1 MTMVGL
7 VRYLKLEFN
16 SSSLDDTSRY
26 NIGEWY
32 ALIFF
37 KTRLIKSVII
47 SLMMTWM
54 FPVLAG
60 SYSFDPTLLTESE
73 NKADFS
79 LFEQGGQLPGTYL
92 VDIILGGEKV
102 DSTNVAFH
110 SVKSPTGEYSLQS
123 CLTKEQLSRYGV
135 DVDNYPELLPPA
147 KNTAQ
152 GEQADQCVN
161 LAAIPQASEEF
172 EFYNMQLVL
181 NIPQVALRPKDEIPI
196 ERWDDGITAFLL
208 NYMAN
213 SSETTYRQNGQ
224 QQRSHYIQ
232 LYPGFNIGAWR
243 IRNATS
249 WSQSG
254 DTGGK
259 WQSSY
264 IYATRGL
271 YRLKSRITLGESYT
285 PGDFFDSVP
294 FTGVMLGDDA
304 NMLPSNQRDFM
315 PVVRGIA
322 RSQARVEVRQ
332 NGYLIYS
339 TVVSPGP
346 FELTDMLPSHSEGDL
361 HVTVLESNGATQQFT
376 VPYTVPAIALRKGR
390 LRYNLMAGRYRP
402 ANVDV
407 ETTPI
412 AQATVAYGLP
422 WNLTAFVG
430 GQWSPHYQA
439 TTAGMG
445 VMLGDYG
452 ALSSSIT
459 QASSEYR
466 QQQPVKGQAWE
477 VRYNK
482 TLQASDTS
490 FSVVNSQYSTADFS
504 TLSDVLQSYR
514 RHDGSRRDWHSN
526 PLRNQTS
533 VVVGQSLGQFGYL
546 NLNWSRQNYRD
557 TPASSSWGVQYSF
570 DIGNLYCSLDWT
582 QNQYRGNQDRLLS
595 LSVSMPLGRERD
607 TYAAYR
613 MTSSDNSKEHEL
625 SLYGHAFDNRLSWNV
640 RQTERYAQF
649 HSGENSGSL
658 GLDWHGSYGDI
669 GGNYYYNP
677 TMRQISAN
685 VSGGAVIHRHG
696 LTLGPQING
705 TAALV
710 EVPGVSGVST
720 SEDRRLKTDFR
731 GYSIV
736 PSIFPYEEH
745 DILLETTDLP
755 PDAEVTKTDAK
766 VLPTEG
772 AIVRASFSPQI
783 GARALMTITR
793 NNGESIPF
801 GAMASLVNQPAN
813 AAIVDEG
820 GKAYLTGLP
829 ETGQL
834 LVQWG
839 RDASQ
844 QCRVDYQLAS
854 AKKDDSGLYMLS
866 GVCH

>member
-1 MTMVGL
+1 
-7 VRYLKLEFN
+7 
-16 SSSLDDTSRY
+16 
-26 NIGEWY
+26 
-32 ALIFF
+32 
-37 KTRLIKSVII
+37 
-47 SLMMTWM
+47 
-54 FPVLAG
+54 
-60 SYSFDPTLLTESE
+60 
-73 NKADFS
+73 
-79 LFEQGGQLPGTYL
+79 
-92 VDIILGGEKV
+92 
-102 DSTNVAFH
+102 
-110 SVKSPTGEYSLQS
+110 
-123 CLTKEQLSRYGV
+123 
-135 DVDNYPELLPPA
+135 
-147 KNTAQ
+147 
-152 GEQADQCVN
+152 
-161 LAAIPQASEEF
+161 
-172 EFYNMQLVL
+172 
-181 NIPQVALRPKDEIPI
+181 
-196 ERWDDGITAFLL
+196 
-208 NYMAN
+208 
-213 SSETTYRQNGQ
+213 
-224 QQRSHYIQ
+224 
-232 LYPGFNIGAWR
+232 
-243 IRNATS
+243 
-249 WSQSG
+249 
-254 DTGGK
+254 
-259 WQSSY
+259 
-264 IYATRGL
+264 
-271 YRLKSRITLGESYT
+271 
-285 PGDFFDSVP
+285 
-294 FTGVMLGDDA
+294 MLGDDA

-346 FELTDMLPSHSEGDL
+346 FELTDMLPSHSDGDL

-445 VMLGDYG
+445 VMLGGYG

-490 FSVVNSQYSTADFS
+490 FSVVNSQYSTADFRS
-504 TLSDVLQSYR
+504 LSDVLQSYR

-557 TPASSSWGVQYSF
+557 APASSSWGVQYSF
-570 DIGNLYCSLDWT
+570 NTGNLYWSLDWT

-595 LSVSMPLGRERD
+595 LSVSMPLGHEHN

-613 MTSSDNSKEHEL
+613 MTSSDNSKDHEL

-658 GLDWHGSYGDI
+658 GLDWHGNYGDI
-669 GGNYYYNP
+669 GGDYYYNP
-677 TMRQISAN
+677 NMRQISAN

-710 EVPGVSGVST
+710 EVPGISGVST
-720 SEDRRLKTDFR
+720 SEDHRLKTDFR

-793 NNGESIPF
+793 KNGESIPF

>member
-1 MTMVGL
+1 MCL
-7 VRYLKLEFN
+7 V
-16 SSSLDDTSRY
+16 
-26 NIGEWY
+26 
-32 ALIFF
+32 
-37 KTRLIKSVII
+37 
-47 SLMMTWM
+47 
-54 FPVLAG
+54 FPVWAG
-60 SYSFDPTLLTESE
+60 HYTFDPILL
-73 NKADFS
+73 ADNNINANTNIS

-92 VDIILGGEKV
+92 VDIFLGDEKV
-102 DSTNVAFH
+102 DSTNVTFH

-135 DVDNYPELLPPA
+135 AVDNYPELLPPA
-147 KNTAQ
+147 KNTEQ
-152 GEQADQCVN
+152 GEQASQCVN

-172 EFYNMQLVL
+172 EFYTMRLVL

-213 SSETTYRQNGQ
+213 SSTTTYRQTGE
-224 QQRSHYIQ
+224 QQRSNYVQ

-249 WSQSG
+249 WNQSG
-254 DTGGK
+254 NSAGK

-346 FELTDMLPSHSEGDL
+346 FELTDMLPSHSDGDL

-445 VMLGDYG
+445 VMLGGYG

-490 FSVVNSQYSTADFS
+490 FSVVNSQYSTADFRS
-504 TLSDVLQSYR
+504 LSDVLQSYR

-557 TPASSSWGVQYSF
+557 APASSSWGVQYSF
-570 DIGNLYCSLDWT
+570 NTGNLYWSLDWT

-595 LSVSMPLGRERD
+595 LSVSMPLGHEHN

-613 MTSSDNSKEHEL
+613 MTSSDNSKDHEL

-658 GLDWHGSYGDI
+658 GLDWHGNYGDI
-669 GGNYYYNP
+669 GGDYYYNP
-677 TMRQISAN
+677 NMRQISAN

-710 EVPGVSGVST
+710 EVPGISGVST
-720 SEDRRLKTDFR
+720 SEDHRLKTDFR

-736 PSIFPYEEH
+736 PSIFPYQEH
-745 DILLETTDLP
+745 DISLETTDLP
-755 PDAEVTKTDAK
+755 PDAEVTNTDAK

-783 GARALMTITR
+783 GARALMTIKR
-793 NNGESIPF
+793 ANGETIPF

-854 AKKDDSGLYMLS
+854 AKKGDAGLYMLS
-866 GVCH
+866 GMCH

>member
-1 MTMVGL
+1 MCWV
-7 VRYLKLEFN
+7 
-16 SSSLDDTSRY
+16 
-26 NIGEWY
+26 
-32 ALIFF
+32 
-37 KTRLIKSVII
+37 
-47 SLMMTWM
+47 
-54 FPVLAG
+54 FPGRA
-60 SYSFDPTLLTESE
+60 YTFDSDLLNNGNT
-73 NKADFS
+73 NDKADLS

-110 SVKSPTGEYSLQS
+110 SVKSSSGEYSLQS

-147 KNTAQ
+147 KNTEQ

-208 NYMAN
+208 DYMAN
-213 SSETTYRQNGQ
+213 SSETTYSQNGQ

-346 FELTDMLPSHSEGDL
+346 FELTDPLPSHSEGDL
-361 HVTVLESNGATQQFT
+361 HVTVLESNGATQQFI

-390 LRYNLMAGRYRP
+390 WRYSLMAGRYRHRP

-422 WNLTAFVG
+422 WNLTAVVG

-490 FSVVNSQYSTADFS
+490 FSVVNSQYSTAGFS
-504 TLSDVLQSYR
+504 TLSDVLQSYQ
-514 RHDGSRRDWHSN
+514 RHGDSCRDWHSN

-533 VVVGQSLGQFGYL
+533 VVVGQFLGQFGYL

-557 TPASSSWGVQYSF
+557 APASSSWGIQYSF
-570 DIGNLYCSLDWT
+570 NTGDLNWSLDWT
-582 QNQYRGNQDRLLS
+582 QNQYRGNRDRLLS
-595 LSVSMPLGRERD
+595 LSVSMPLGCERD

-640 RQTERYAQF
+640 RQTEHYAQF

-658 GLDWHGSYGDI
+658 GLDWQGSYGDI
-669 GGNYYYNP
+669 GGDYYYTP
-677 TMRQISAN
+677 TMRQFSVN

-854 AKKDDSGLYMLS
+854 AKKGDAGLYMLN

>member
-1 MTMVGL
+1 MGV
-7 VRYLKLEFN
+7 V
-16 SSSLDDTSRY
+16 
-26 NIGEWY
+26 
-32 ALIFF
+32 
-37 KTRLIKSVII
+37 
-47 SLMMTWM
+47 
-54 FPVLAG
+54 FPVRA
-60 SYSFDPTLLTESE
+60 SNYTFDPDLLGGNNSNTSD
-73 NKADFS
+73 KVDLS
-79 LFEQGGQLPGTYL
+79 LIEQGGQLPGTYL

-102 DSTNVAFH
+102 DSTEVAFH
-110 SVKSPTGEYSLQS
+110 SLKLPNGEHSLQS

-135 DVDNYPELLPPA
+135 NVDNYPELLPPA
-147 KNTAQ
+147 KNSQQ
-152 GEQADQCVN
+152 GEQASQCVN
-161 LAAIPQASEEF
+161 LAAIPQASEKF
-172 EFYNMQLVL
+172 DFYTMRLVL
-181 NIPQVALRPKDEIPI
+181 NIPQVALRPKDEIPV

-213 SSETTYRQNGQ
+213 SSTTTYRQTGE
-224 QQRSHYIQ
+224 QQRSNYVQ

-243 IRNATS
+243 IRNAIN
-249 WSQSG
+249 WNQSG
-254 DTGGK
+254 NSAGK

-304 NMLPSNQRDFM
+304 NMLPSSQRDFM

-346 FELTDMLPSHSEGDL
+346 FELTDMLPSHSDGDL

-376 VPYTVPAIALRKGR
+376 VPYSVPAIALRKGR
-390 LRYNLMAGRYRP
+390 LRYNLMEGRYRP

-422 WNLTAFVG
+422 WNLTVFAG
-430 GQWSPHYQA
+430 QQWSPHYQA
-439 TTAGMG
+439 ITAGMG
-445 VMLGDYG
+445 VTLGDYG

-490 FSVVNSQYSTADFS
+490 FSVVNSQYSSADFS
-504 TLSDVLQSYR
+504 RLSDVLQSYR
-514 RHDGSRRDWHSN
+514 RHDDSRRDWHSN
-526 PLRNQTS
+526 SLRNQTH
-533 VVVGQSLGQFGYL
+533 VVVGQPLGQFGYL

-557 TPASSSWGVQYSF
+557 APASSSWGVQYSF
-570 DIGNLYCSLDWT
+570 NIGNLYCSLDWT

-613 MTSSDNSKEHEL
+613 MTSSDNSKDHEL

-640 RQTERYAQF
+640 RQTEHYAQF

-669 GGNYYYNP
+669 GGDYYYTP
-677 TMRQISAN
+677 TMHQCSAN

-720 SEDRRLKTDFR
+720 SEDHRLKTDFR

-736 PSIFPYEEH
+736 PSIFPYQEH
-745 DILLETTDLP
+745 DISLETTDLP
-755 PDAEVTKTDAK
+755 PDAEVTNTDAK

-793 NNGESIPF
+793 NNGETIPF

-820 GKAYLTGLP
+820 GKAYLAGLP

>member
-1 MTMVGL
+1 
-7 VRYLKLEFN
+7 
-16 SSSLDDTSRY
+16 
-26 NIGEWY
+26 
-32 ALIFF
+32 
-37 KTRLIKSVII
+37 
-47 SLMMTWM
+47 MTWM

-73 NKADFS
+73 NKADLS

-161 LAAIPQASEEF
+161 LAAIPQATEEF

-595 LSVSMPLGRERD
+595 LSVSMPLGHEHN

-613 MTSSDNSKEHEL
+613 MTSSDNSKDHEL

-793 NNGESIPF
+793 KNGESIPF

>member
-1 MTMVGL
+1 MVMFCSINNLVIKLIVLLAIGL
-7 VRYLKLEFN
+7 V
-16 SSSLDDTSRY
+16 S
-26 NIGEWY
+26 
-32 ALIFF
+32 
-37 KTRLIKSVII
+37 
-47 SLMMTWM
+47 
-54 FPVLAG
+54 PVWA
-60 SYSFDPTLLTESE
+60 SHYTFDPTLLADNTAKD
-73 NKADFS
+73 KAELS

-102 DSTNVAFH
+102 DSTEVAFH
-110 SVKSPTGEYSLQS
+110 SVKLSSGEYALQS

-135 DVDNYPELLPPA
+135 DVDNYPELLSPA
-147 KNTAQ
+147 KNTQQ
-152 GEQADQCVN
+152 GEQAGQCVN

-172 EFYNMQLVL
+172 DFYHMQLVL

-232 LYPGFNIGAWR
+232 LYPGLNIGAWR

-294 FTGVMLGDDA
+294 FSGVMLGDDA

-346 FELTDMLPSHSEGDL
+346 FELTDMLPSHSDGDL
-361 HVTVLESNGATQQFT
+361 HVTVLESNGATQQFI

-412 AQATVAYGLP
+412 AQATLAYGLP

-459 QASSEYR
+459 QACSEYR

-490 FSVVNSQYSTADFS
+490 FSLVNSQYSTADFHS
-504 TLSDVLQSYR
+504 LSDVLQSYR
-514 RHDGSRRDWHSN
+514 RHGDSGLYSS
-526 PLRNQTS
+526 PLRHQTR
-533 VVVGQSLGQFGYL
+533 VVVGQPLGQFGYL

-557 TPASSSWGVQYSF
+557 APVSSSWGVQYSF
-570 DIGNLYCSLDWT
+570 NIGNLYCSLDWT
-582 QNQYRGNQDRLLS
+582 QNQYRGNQERLLS
-595 LSVSMPLGRERD
+595 LSVSMPLGRERN

-613 MTSSDNSKEHEL
+613 MTSSGESKDHEL

-649 HSGENSGSL
+649 HSGGNSGSL
-658 GLDWHGSYGDI
+658 GLDWQGNYGDI
-669 GGNYYYNP
+669 GGDYYYTP

-685 VSGGAVIHRHG
+685 VSGGAILHRHG

-720 SEDRRLKTDFR
+720 SEDHRLKTDFR

-736 PSIFPYEEH
+736 SGIFPYEEH

-783 GARALMTITR
+783 GARALMTIKR
-793 NNGESIPF
+793 ANGEIIPF

-820 GKAYLTGLP
+820 GKAYLAGLP

-839 RDASQ
+839 KDASQ
-844 QCRVDYQLAS
+844 QCKVDYQLAN
-854 AKKDDSGLYMLS
+854 AKKGDAGLYMLS

>member
-1 MTMVGL
+1 MICSLNKL
-7 VRYLKLEFN
+7 VIKLIAFWA
-16 SSSLDDTSRY
+16 
-26 NIGEWY
+26 IG
-32 ALIFF
+32 
-37 KTRLIKSVII
+37 VV
-47 SLMMTWM
+47 
-54 FPVLAG
+54 FPVRA
-60 SYSFDPTLLTESE
+60 SNYTFDPDLLGGNNSNTSD
-73 NKADFS
+73 KVDLS
-79 LFEQGGQLPGTYL
+79 LIEQGGQLPGTYL

-102 DSTNVAFH
+102 DSTEVAFH
-110 SVKSPTGEYSLQS
+110 SLKLPNGEYSLQS

-135 DVDNYPELLPPA
+135 AVDNYPKLLPPA
-147 KNTAQ
+147 KNSQ
-152 GEQADQCVN
+152 QDEQANQCVN
-161 LAAIPQASEEF
+161 LAAIPQASEKF
-172 EFYNMQLVL
+172 DFYTMRLVL
-181 NIPQVALRPKDEIPI
+181 NIPQVALRPKDEIPV

-213 SSETTYRQNGQ
+213 SSTTTYRQTGE
-224 QQRSHYIQ
+224 QQRSNYVQ

-243 IRNATS
+243 IRNAIN
-249 WSQSG
+249 WNQSG
-254 DTGGK
+254 NSAGK

-304 NMLPSNQRDFM
+304 NMLPSSQRDFM

-346 FELTDMLPSHSEGDL
+346 FELTDMLPNHSDGDL

-422 WNLTAFVG
+422 WNLTVFAG
-430 GQWSPHYQA
+430 QQWSPHYQA
-439 TTAGMG
+439 ITAGMG

-490 FSVVNSQYSTADFS
+490 FSVVNSQYSSADFS
-504 TLSDVLQSYR
+504 RLSDVLQSYR
-514 RHDGSRRDWHSN
+514 RHDDSRRDWHSN
-526 PLRNQTS
+526 SLRNQTH
-533 VVVGQSLGQFGYL
+533 VVVGQPLGQFGYL

-557 TPASSSWGVQYSF
+557 APASSSWGVQYNF
-570 DIGNLYCSLDWT
+570 NIGNLYCSLDWT

-613 MTSSDNSKEHEL
+613 MTSSDNSKDHEL

-640 RQTERYAQF
+640 RQTEHYAQF

-669 GGNYYYNP
+669 GGDYYYTP
-677 TMRQISAN
+677 TMHQCSAN

-705 TAALV
+705 TAALI

-720 SEDRRLKTDFR
+720 SEDHRLKTDFR

-736 PSIFPYEEH
+736 PSIFPYQEH
-745 DILLETTDLP
+745 DISLETTDLP
-755 PDAEVTKTDAK
+755 PDAEVTNTDAK

-793 NNGESIPF
+793 NNGETIPF

>member
-1 MTMVGL
+1 MCL
-7 VRYLKLEFN
+7 V
-16 SSSLDDTSRY
+16 
-26 NIGEWY
+26 
-32 ALIFF
+32 
-37 KTRLIKSVII
+37 
-47 SLMMTWM
+47 
-54 FPVLAG
+54 FPVWAG
-60 SYSFDPTLLTESE
+60 HYTFDPILL
-73 NKADFS
+73 ADNNINANTNIS

-92 VDIILGGEKV
+92 VDIFLGDEKV
-102 DSTNVAFH
+102 DSTNVTFH
-110 SVKSPTGEYSLQS
+110 SVKLPTGEYSLQS

-135 DVDNYPELLPPA
+135 AVDNYPELLPPA
-147 KNTAQ
+147 KNTEQ
-152 GEQADQCVN
+152 GEQASQCVN

-172 EFYNMQLVL
+172 EFYTMRLVL

-213 SSETTYRQNGQ
+213 SSTTTYRQTGE
-224 QQRSHYIQ
+224 QQRSNYVQ

-249 WSQSG
+249 WNQSG
-254 DTGGK
+254 NSAGK

-346 FELTDMLPSHSEGDL
+346 FELTDMLPSHSDGDL

-445 VMLGDYG
+445 VMLGGYG

-490 FSVVNSQYSTADFS
+490 FSVVNSQYSTADFRS
-504 TLSDVLQSYR
+504 LSDVLQSYR

-557 TPASSSWGVQYSF
+557 APASSSWGVQYSF
-570 DIGNLYCSLDWT
+570 NTGNLYWSLDWT

-595 LSVSMPLGRERD
+595 LSVSMPLGHEHN

-613 MTSSDNSKEHEL
+613 MTSSDNSKDHEL

-658 GLDWHGSYGDI
+658 GLDWHGNYGDI
-669 GGNYYYNP
+669 GGDYYYNP
-677 TMRQISAN
+677 NMRQISAN

-710 EVPGVSGVST
+710 EVPGISGVST
-720 SEDRRLKTDFR
+720 SEDHRLKTDFR

-793 NNGESIPF
+793 KNGESIPF

>member
-1 MTMVGL
+1 
-7 VRYLKLEFN
+7 
-16 SSSLDDTSRY
+16 
-26 NIGEWY
+26 
-32 ALIFF
+32 
-37 KTRLIKSVII
+37 
-47 SLMMTWM
+47 MTWM

-110 SVKSPTGEYSLQS
+110 SVKSPTGEYSLQA

-147 KNTAQ
+147 KNTEQ

-172 EFYNMQLVL
+172 EFYTMRLVL

-213 SSETTYRQNGQ
+213 SSETTYRQNGEQ
-224 QQRSHYIQ
+224 QHSHYIQ

-254 DTGGK
+254 DSGGK

-346 FELTDMLPSHSEGDL
+346 FELTDMLPSHSDGDL

-514 RHDGSRRDWHSN
+514 RHGDSRRDWHSN

-557 TPASSSWGVQYSF
+557 APASSSWGVQYSF

-783 GARALMTITR
+783 GARALMTIKR
-793 NNGESIPF
+793 ANGETIPF

-844 QCRVDYQLAS
+844 QCRVDYQLAT
-854 AKKDDSGLYMLS
+854 AKKGDAGLYMLS

>member
-1 MTMVGL
+1 MCL
-7 VRYLKLEFN
+7 V
-16 SSSLDDTSRY
+16 
-26 NIGEWY
+26 
-32 ALIFF
+32 
-37 KTRLIKSVII
+37 
-47 SLMMTWM
+47 
-54 FPVLAG
+54 FPVWAG
-60 SYSFDPTLLTESE
+60 HYTFDPILL
-73 NKADFS
+73 ADNNINANTSIS

-92 VDIILGGEKV
+92 VDIFLGDEKV
-102 DSTNVAFH
+102 DSTNVTFH

-135 DVDNYPELLPPA
+135 AVDNYPELLPPA
-147 KNTAQ
+147 KNTEQ
-152 GEQADQCVN
+152 GEQASQCVN

-172 EFYNMQLVL
+172 EFYTMRLVL

-213 SSETTYRQNGQ
+213 SSTTTYRQTGE
-224 QQRSHYIQ
+224 QQRSNYVQ

-249 WSQSG
+249 WNQSG
-254 DTGGK
+254 NSAGK

-346 FELTDMLPSHSEGDL
+346 FELTDMLPSHSDGDL

-445 VMLGDYG
+445 VMLGGYG

-490 FSVVNSQYSTADFS
+490 FSVVNSQYSTADFRS
-504 TLSDVLQSYR
+504 LSDVLQSYR

-557 TPASSSWGVQYSF
+557 APASSSWGVQYSF
-570 DIGNLYCSLDWT
+570 NTGNLYWSLDWT

-595 LSVSMPLGRERD
+595 LSVSMPLGHEHN

-613 MTSSDNSKEHEL
+613 MTSSDNSKDHEL

-658 GLDWHGSYGDI
+658 GLDWHGNYGDI
-669 GGNYYYNP
+669 GGDYYYNP
-677 TMRQISAN
+677 NMRQISAN

-710 EVPGVSGVST
+710 EVPGISGVST
-720 SEDRRLKTDFR
+720 SEDHRLKTDFR

-793 NNGESIPF
+793 KNGESIPF

>member
-1 MTMVGL
+1 
-7 VRYLKLEFN
+7 
-16 SSSLDDTSRY
+16 
-26 NIGEWY
+26 
-32 ALIFF
+32 
-37 KTRLIKSVII
+37 
-47 SLMMTWM
+47 MTWM

-92 VDIILGGEKV
+92 VDIILGGEKL

-161 LAAIPQASEEF
+161 LAAIPQACEEF

-466 QQQPVKGQAWE
+466 QQQPVKGQVWE

-595 LSVSMPLGRERD
+595 LSVSMPLGHEHN

-613 MTSSDNSKEHEL
+613 MTSSDNSKDHEL

-793 NNGESIPF
+793 KNGESIPF

>member
-1 MTMVGL
+1 MFFFLKNSIVKLIAFLAICL
-7 VRYLKLEFN
+7 V
-16 SSSLDDTSRY
+16 
-26 NIGEWY
+26 
-32 ALIFF
+32 
-37 KTRLIKSVII
+37 
-47 SLMMTWM
+47 
-54 FPVLAG
+54 FPVWAG
-60 SYSFDPTLLTESE
+60 HYTFDPILL
-73 NKADFS
+73 ADNNINANTNIS

-92 VDIILGGEKV
+92 VDIFLGDEKV
-102 DSTNVAFH
+102 DSTNVTFH

-135 DVDNYPELLPPA
+135 AVDNYPELLPPA
-147 KNTAQ
+147 KNTEQ
-152 GEQADQCVN
+152 GEQASQCVN

-172 EFYNMQLVL
+172 EFYTMRLVL

-213 SSETTYRQNGQ
+213 SSTTTYRQTGE
-224 QQRSHYIQ
+224 QQRSNYVQ

-249 WSQSG
+249 WNQSG
-254 DTGGK
+254 NSAGK

-346 FELTDMLPSHSEGDL
+346 FELTDMLPSHSDGDL

-445 VMLGDYG
+445 VMLGGYG

-490 FSVVNSQYSTADFS
+490 FSVVNSQYSTADFRS
-504 TLSDVLQSYR
+504 LSDVLQSYR

-557 TPASSSWGVQYSF
+557 APASSSWGVQYSF
-570 DIGNLYCSLDWT
+570 NTGNLYWSLDWT

-595 LSVSMPLGRERD
+595 LSVSMPLGHEHN

-613 MTSSDNSKEHEL
+613 MTSSDNSKDHEL

-658 GLDWHGSYGDI
+658 GLDWHGNYGDI
-669 GGNYYYNP
+669 GGDYYYNP
-677 TMRQISAN
+677 NMRQISAN

-710 EVPGVSGVST
+710 EVPGISGVST
-720 SEDRRLKTDFR
+720 SEDHRLKTDFR

-736 PSIFPYEEH
+736 PSIFPYQEH
-745 DILLETTDLP
+745 DISLETTDLL
-755 PDAEVTKTDAK
+755 PDAEVTNTDAK

-783 GARALMTITR
+783 GARALMTIKR
-793 NNGESIPF
+793 ANGETIPF

-854 AKKDDSGLYMLS
+854 AKKGDAGLYMLS
-866 GVCH
+866 GMCH

>member
-1 MTMVGL
+1 MFFFLKNSVVKLIAFLAICL
-7 VRYLKLEFN
+7 V
-16 SSSLDDTSRY
+16 
-26 NIGEWY
+26 
-32 ALIFF
+32 
-37 KTRLIKSVII
+37 
-47 SLMMTWM
+47 
-54 FPVLAG
+54 FPVWA
-60 SYSFDPTLLTESE
+60 SYYTFDPALLVGNNINANT
-73 NKADFS
+73 KTDLS

-92 VDIILGGEKV
+92 VDIFLGDEKV
-102 DSTNVAFH
+102 DSTNVTFH
-110 SVKSPTGEYSLQS
+110 AVKSPTGEYSLQS
-123 CLTKEQLSRYGV
+123 CLTKDQLSRYGV
-135 DVDNYPELLPPA
+135 DVDNYPELLSPA
-147 KNTAQ
+147 KNIQQDEPAS
-152 GEQADQCVN
+152 QCVN

-172 EFYNMQLVL
+172 DFYAMRLVL
-181 NIPQVALRPKDEIPI
+181 NIPQVALRPKDEIPV

-213 SSETTYRQNGQ
+213 STTTTYRQTGEQ
-224 QQRSHYIQ
+224 QSSHYVQ

-249 WSQSG
+249 WNQSG
-254 DTGGK
+254 NSAGK

-271 YRLKSRITLGESYT
+271 YRLKSRITLGQSYT

-294 FTGVMLGDDA
+294 FSGVMLGDDD
-304 NMLPSNQRDFM
+304 NMLPSSQRDFM

-339 TVVSPGP
+339 TVLSPGP
-346 FELTDMLPSHSEGDL
+346 FELTDVMPSRSSSDL
-361 HVTVLESNGATQQFT
+361 HVRVLESNGATQEFT
-376 VPYTVPAIALRKGR
+376 VPYNVPAIALRKGR
-390 LRYNLMAGRYRP
+390 WRYNLMAGRYRP

-422 WNLTAFVG
+422 WNLTVFAG
-430 GQWSPHYQA
+430 QQWSPHYQA
-439 TTAGMG
+439 TSAGLG

-459 QASSEYR
+459 QATSEYR
-466 QQQPVKGQAWE
+466 QQSPVKGQAWE

-490 FSVVNSQYSTADFS
+490 FSLVNSQYSTADFS

-514 RHDGSRRDWHSN
+514 RNDNSRNSWHS
-526 PLRNQTS
+526 PHLRNQTA
-533 VVVGQSLGQFGYL
+533 VTIGQSLGQFGYL
-546 NLNWSRQNYRD
+546 NLNWSLRGYRD
-557 TPASSSWGVQYSF
+557 APASSSWGVQYSF
-570 DIGNLYCSLDWT
+570 NTGNLYWSLDWT
-582 QNQYRGNQDRLLS
+582 QNQYRGSHDRLLS
-595 LSVSMPLGRERD
+595 LSVSMPLGRD
-607 TYAAYR
+607 HNTYAAYR
-613 MTSSDNSKEHEL
+613 MTSSDESRDHEL
-625 SLYGHAFDNRLSWNV
+625 SLYGHAFDNRLNWNV
-640 RQTERYAQF
+640 RQTEHYAQS

-658 GLDWHGSYGDI
+658 GLNWHGNYGDI
-669 GGNYYYNP
+669 GGDYYYNP
-677 TMRQISAN
+677 NMRQISAN

-705 TAALV
+705 TAALI

-720 SEDRRLKTDFR
+720 SEDHRLKTDFR

-736 PSIFPYEEH
+736 PSIFPYQEH
-745 DILLETTDLP
+745 DISLETTDLP
-755 PDAEVTKTDAK
+755 PDAEVTNTDAK

-772 AIVRASFSPQI
+772 AIVLASFSPQI
-783 GARALMTITR
+783 GARALMTIKR
-793 NNGESIPF
+793 ANGESIPF

-839 RDASQ
+839 KDTGQ
-844 QCRVDYQLAS
+844 QCRVDYQLAT
-854 AKKDDSGLYMLS
+854 AKKGDVGLYMLS

>member
-1 MTMVGL
+1 MGL
-7 VRYLKLEFN
+7 V
-16 SSSLDDTSRY
+16 
-26 NIGEWY
+26 
-32 ALIFF
+32 
-37 KTRLIKSVII
+37 
-47 SLMMTWM
+47 
-54 FPVLAG
+54 FPAWANH
-60 SYSFDPTLLTESE
+60 YTFDPTLLADNNAKDKTEL
-73 NKADFS
+73 S

-102 DSTNVAFH
+102 DSTEVAFH
-110 SVKSPTGEYSLQS
+110 SVKLSSGEYALQS

-147 KNTAQ
+147 KNTQQ
-152 GEQADQCVN
+152 GEQVDQCVN

-172 EFYNMQLVL
+172 EFYHMQLVL

-232 LYPGFNIGAWR
+232 LYPGLNIGAWR

-285 PGDFFDSVP
+285 PGDFFGSVP
-294 FTGVMLGDDA
+294 FSGVMLGDDA
-304 NMLPSNQRDFM
+304 NMLPSSQRDFM

-346 FELTDMLPSHSEGDL
+346 FELTDMLPNHSDGDL

-412 AQATVAYGLP
+412 AQATLAYGLP

-459 QASSEYR
+459 QACSEYR

-490 FSVVNSQYSTADFS
+490 FSLVNSQYSTADFHS
-504 TLSDVLQSYR
+504 LSDVLQSYR
-514 RHDGSRRDWHSN
+514 RHGDSSSGSHSN
-526 PLRNQTS
+526 PLRNQTR
-533 VVVGQSLGQFGYL
+533 VVVGQPLGQFGYL

-557 TPASSSWGVQYSF
+557 APVSSSWGVQYSF
-570 DIGNLYCSLDWT
+570 NIGNLYCSLDWT
-582 QNQYRGNQDRLLS
+582 QNQYRGNQERLLS
-595 LSVSMPLGRERD
+595 LSVSMPLGRERN

-613 MTSSDNSKEHEL
+613 MTSSGESKDHEL

-649 HSGENSGSL
+649 HSGGNSGSL
-658 GLDWHGSYGDI
+658 GLDWQGNYGDI
-669 GGNYYYNP
+669 GGDYYYTP

-685 VSGGAVIHRHG
+685 VSGGAILHRHG

-720 SEDRRLKTDFR
+720 SEDHRLKTDFR

-736 PSIFPYEEH
+736 SGIFPYEEH

-783 GARALMTITR
+783 GARALMTIKR
-793 NNGESIPF
+793 ANGEIIPF

-820 GKAYLTGLP
+820 GKAYLAGLP

-839 RDASQ
+839 KDASQ
-844 QCRVDYQLAS
+844 QCKVDYQLAN
-854 AKKDDSGLYMLS
+854 AKKGDVGLYMLS

>member
-1 MTMVGL
+1 MFFFLKNSIVKLIAFLAICL
-7 VRYLKLEFN
+7 V
-16 SSSLDDTSRY
+16 
-26 NIGEWY
+26 
-32 ALIFF
+32 
-37 KTRLIKSVII
+37 
-47 SLMMTWM
+47 
-54 FPVLAG
+54 FPVWAG
-60 SYSFDPTLLTESE
+60 HYTFDPILL
-73 NKADFS
+73 ADNNINANTNIS

-92 VDIILGGEKV
+92 VDIFLGDEKV
-102 DSTNVAFH
+102 DSTNVTFH

-135 DVDNYPELLPPA
+135 AVDNYPELLPPA
-147 KNTAQ
+147 KNTEQ
-152 GEQADQCVN
+152 GEQASQCVN

-172 EFYNMQLVL
+172 EFYTMRLVL

-213 SSETTYRQNGQ
+213 SSTTTYRQTGE
-224 QQRSHYIQ
+224 QQRSNYVQ

-249 WSQSG
+249 WNQSG
-254 DTGGK
+254 NSAGK

-346 FELTDMLPSHSEGDL
+346 FELTDMLPSHSDGDL

-445 VMLGDYG
+445 VMLGGYG

-490 FSVVNSQYSTADFS
+490 FSVVNSQYSTADFRS
-504 TLSDVLQSYR
+504 LSDVLQSYR

-557 TPASSSWGVQYSF
+557 APASSSWGVQYSF
-570 DIGNLYCSLDWT
+570 NTGNLYWSLDWT

-595 LSVSMPLGRERD
+595 LSVSMPLGHEHN

-613 MTSSDNSKEHEL
+613 MTSSDNSKDHEL

-658 GLDWHGSYGDI
+658 GLDWHGNYGDI
-669 GGNYYYNP
+669 GGDYYYNP
-677 TMRQISAN
+677 NMRQISAN

-710 EVPGVSGVST
+710 EVPGISGVST
-720 SEDRRLKTDFR
+720 SEDHRLKTDFR

-736 PSIFPYEEH
+736 PSIFPYQEH
-745 DILLETTDLP
+745 DISLETTDLP
-755 PDAEVTKTDAK
+755 PDAEVTNTDAK

-783 GARALMTITR
+783 GARALMTIKR
-793 NNGESIPF
+793 ANGETIPF

-854 AKKDDSGLYMLS
+854 AKKGDAGLYMLS
-866 GVCH
+866 GMCH

>member
-1 MTMVGL
+1 M
-7 VRYLKLEFN
+7 
-16 SSSLDDTSRY
+16 
-26 NIGEWY
+26 
-32 ALIFF
+32 
-37 KTRLIKSVII
+37 
-47 SLMMTWM
+47 
-54 FPVLAG
+54 
-60 SYSFDPTLLTESE
+60 
-73 NKADFS
+73 
-79 LFEQGGQLPGTYL
+79 
-92 VDIILGGEKV
+92 
-102 DSTNVAFH
+102 
-110 SVKSPTGEYSLQS
+110 
-123 CLTKEQLSRYGV
+123 
-135 DVDNYPELLPPA
+135 
-147 KNTAQ
+147 
-152 GEQADQCVN
+152 
-161 LAAIPQASEEF
+161 
-172 EFYNMQLVL
+172 
-181 NIPQVALRPKDEIPI
+181 
-196 ERWDDGITAFLL
+196 
-208 NYMAN
+208 
-213 SSETTYRQNGQ
+213 
-224 QQRSHYIQ
+224 
-232 LYPGFNIGAWR
+232 
-243 IRNATS
+243 
-249 WSQSG
+249 
-254 DTGGK
+254 
-259 WQSSY
+259 
-264 IYATRGL
+264 
-271 YRLKSRITLGESYT
+271 GESYT

-346 FELTDMLPSHSEGDL
+346 FELTDMLPSHSDGDL

-445 VMLGDYG
+445 VMLGGYG

-490 FSVVNSQYSTADFS
+490 FSVVNSQYSTADFRS
-504 TLSDVLQSYR
+504 LSDVLQSYR

-557 TPASSSWGVQYSF
+557 APASSSWGVQYSF
-570 DIGNLYCSLDWT
+570 NTGNLYWSLDWT

-595 LSVSMPLGRERD
+595 LSVSMPLGHEHN

-613 MTSSDNSKEHEL
+613 MTSSDNSKDHEL

-658 GLDWHGSYGDI
+658 GLDWHGNYGDI
-669 GGNYYYNP
+669 GGDYYYNP
-677 TMRQISAN
+677 NMRQISAN

-710 EVPGVSGVST
+710 EVPGISGVST
-720 SEDRRLKTDFR
+720 SEDHRLKTDFR

-793 NNGESIPF
+793 KNGESIPF

>member
-1 MTMVGL
+1 MAMFCSLNNLVIKLIVLLAIGL
-7 VRYLKLEFN
+7 VSPAWANHY
-16 SSSLDDTSRY
+16 T
-26 NIGEWY
+26 
-32 ALIFF
+32 
-37 KTRLIKSVII
+37 
-47 SLMMTWM
+47 
-54 FPVLAG
+54 
-60 SYSFDPTLLTESE
+60 FDPTLLADNNAKDKTEL
-73 NKADFS
+73 S

-102 DSTNVAFH
+102 DSTEVAFH
-110 SVKSPTGEYSLQS
+110 SVKLSSGEYALQS

-147 KNTAQ
+147 KNTQQ
-152 GEQADQCVN
+152 GEQAGQCVN

-172 EFYNMQLVL
+172 EFYHMQLVL

-213 SSETTYRQNGQ
+213 SSETTYRQHGQ

-232 LYPGFNIGAWR
+232 LYPGLNIGAWR

-285 PGDFFDSVP
+285 PGDFFGSVP
-294 FTGVMLGDDA
+294 FSGVMLGDDA
-304 NMLPSNQRDFM
+304 NMLPSSQRDFM

-346 FELTDMLPSHSEGDL
+346 FELTDMLPNHSDGDL

-412 AQATVAYGLP
+412 AQATLAYGLP

-459 QASSEYR
+459 QACSEYR

-482 TLQASDTS
+482 TLQASGTS
-490 FSVVNSQYSTADFS
+490 FSLVNSQYSTADFHS
-504 TLSDVLQSYR
+504 LSDVLQSYR
-514 RHDGSRRDWHSN
+514 RHGDSGSHSN

-533 VVVGQSLGQFGYL
+533 VVVGQPLGQFGYL

-557 TPASSSWGVQYSF
+557 APVSSSWGVQYSF
-570 DIGNLYCSLDWT
+570 NIGNLYCSLDWT
-582 QNQYRGNQDRLLS
+582 QNQYRGNQERLLS
-595 LSVSMPLGRERD
+595 LSVSMPLGRARD

-613 MTSSDNSKEHEL
+613 MTSSGESKDHEL
-625 SLYGHAFDNRLSWNV
+625 SLYGRAFDNRLSWNV

-649 HSGENSGSL
+649 HSGGNSGSL
-658 GLDWHGSYGDI
+658 GLDWQGNYGDI
-669 GGNYYYNP
+669 GGDYYYTP

-685 VSGGAVIHRHG
+685 VSGGAILHRHG

-720 SEDRRLKTDFR
+720 SEDHRLKTDFR

-736 PSIFPYEEH
+736 SGIFPYEEH

-783 GARALMTITR
+783 GARALMTIKR
-793 NNGESIPF
+793 ANGEIIPF

-820 GKAYLTGLP
+820 GKAYLAGLP

-839 RDASQ
+839 KDASQ
-844 QCRVDYQLAS
+844 QCKVDYQLAN
-854 AKKDDSGLYMLS
+854 AKKGDVGLYMLS

>member
-1 MTMVGL
+1 
-7 VRYLKLEFN
+7 
-16 SSSLDDTSRY
+16 
-26 NIGEWY
+26 
-32 ALIFF
+32 
-37 KTRLIKSVII
+37 
-47 SLMMTWM
+47 
-54 FPVLAG
+54 
-60 SYSFDPTLLTESE
+60 
-73 NKADFS
+73 
-79 LFEQGGQLPGTYL
+79 
-92 VDIILGGEKV
+92 
-102 DSTNVAFH
+102 
-110 SVKSPTGEYSLQS
+110 
-123 CLTKEQLSRYGV
+123 
-135 DVDNYPELLPPA
+135 
-147 KNTAQ
+147 
-152 GEQADQCVN
+152 
-161 LAAIPQASEEF
+161 
-172 EFYNMQLVL
+172 
-181 NIPQVALRPKDEIPI
+181 
-196 ERWDDGITAFLL
+196 
-208 NYMAN
+208 
-213 SSETTYRQNGQ
+213 
-224 QQRSHYIQ
+224 
-232 LYPGFNIGAWR
+232 
-243 IRNATS
+243 
-249 WSQSG
+249 
-254 DTGGK
+254 
-259 WQSSY
+259 
-264 IYATRGL
+264 
-271 YRLKSRITLGESYT
+271 
-285 PGDFFDSVP
+285 
-294 FTGVMLGDDA
+294 
-304 NMLPSNQRDFM
+304 
-315 PVVRGIA
+315 
-322 RSQARVEVRQ
+322 
-332 NGYLIYS
+332 
-339 TVVSPGP
+339 
-346 FELTDMLPSHSEGDL
+346 
-361 HVTVLESNGATQQFT
+361 
-376 VPYTVPAIALRKGR
+376 
-390 LRYNLMAGRYRP
+390 
-402 ANVDV
+402 
-407 ETTPI
+407 
-412 AQATVAYGLP
+412 
-422 WNLTAFVG
+422 
-430 GQWSPHYQA
+430 
-439 TTAGMG
+439 
-445 VMLGDYG
+445 GDYG

-459 QASSEYR
+459 QATSEYR
-466 QQQPVKGQAWE
+466 QQSPVKGQAWE

-490 FSVVNSQYSTADFS
+490 FSLVNSQYSTADFS

-514 RHDGSRRDWHSN
+514 RHGDSCRDWHSN

-557 TPASSSWGVQYSF
+557 APASSSWGIQYSF
-570 DIGNLYCSLDWT
+570 NTGDLNWSLDWI

-595 LSVSMPLGRERD
+595 LSVSMPLGHEHN

-613 MTSSDNSKEHEL
+613 MTSSDNSKDHEL

-640 RQTERYAQF
+640 RQTEHYAQF

-658 GLDWHGSYGDI
+658 GLNWQGSYGDI
-669 GGNYYYNP
+669 GGDYYYTP
-677 TMRQISAN
+677 TMRQFSVN

-854 AKKDDSGLYMLS
+854 AKKGDAGLYMLS
-866 GVCH
+866 GMCH

>member
-1 MTMVGL
+1 MFCFLNKLMVKLIALL
-7 VRYLKLEFN
+7 V
-16 SSSLDDTSRY
+16 
-26 NIGEWY
+26 
-32 ALIFF
+32 
-37 KTRLIKSVII
+37 
-47 SLMMTWM
+47 M
-54 FPVLAG
+54 FLVFPAWANH
-60 SYSFDPTLLTESE
+60 YTFDPTLLGD
-73 NKADFS
+73 NKDKTDLY

-102 DSTNVAFH
+102 DSTEVAFH
-110 SVKSPTGEYSLQS
+110 SVKSSSGEYSLQA

-147 KNTAQ
+147 KNTEQ

-213 SSETTYRQNGQ
+213 SSETTYRQNGEQ
-224 QQRSHYIQ
+224 QHSHYIQ

-271 YRLKSRITLGESYT
+271 YRLKSRVTLGESYT

-332 NGYLIYS
+332 NGYLVYS

-445 VMLGDYG
+445 GMLGDYG

-490 FSVVNSQYSTADFS
+490 FSVVNSQYSTADFRS
-504 TLSDVLQSYR
+504 LSDVLQSYR

-557 TPASSSWGVQYSF
+557 APASSSWGIQYSF
-570 DIGNLYCSLDWT
+570 NTGDLNWSLDWT
-582 QNQYRGNQDRLLS
+582 QNQYRDNRDRLLS

-613 MTSSDNSKEHEL
+613 MTSSDNSKDHEL

-736 PSIFPYEEH
+736 PSIFPYQEH
-745 DILLETTDLP
+745 DISLETTDLP
-755 PDAEVTKTDAK
+755 QDAEVTKTDAK

-772 AIVRASFSPQI
+772 AIVRASFNPQI
-783 GARALMTITR
+783 GARALMTIKR
-793 NNGESIPF
+793 ANGETIPF

-854 AKKDDSGLYMLS
+854 AKKGDAGLYMLS

>member
-1 MTMVGL
+1 
-7 VRYLKLEFN
+7 
-16 SSSLDDTSRY
+16 
-26 NIGEWY
+26 
-32 ALIFF
+32 
-37 KTRLIKSVII
+37 
-47 SLMMTWM
+47 
-54 FPVLAG
+54 
-60 SYSFDPTLLTESE
+60 
-73 NKADFS
+73 
-79 LFEQGGQLPGTYL
+79 
-92 VDIILGGEKV
+92 
-102 DSTNVAFH
+102 
-110 SVKSPTGEYSLQS
+110 
-123 CLTKEQLSRYGV
+123 
-135 DVDNYPELLPPA
+135 
-147 KNTAQ
+147 
-152 GEQADQCVN
+152 
-161 LAAIPQASEEF
+161 
-172 EFYNMQLVL
+172 
-181 NIPQVALRPKDEIPI
+181 
-196 ERWDDGITAFLL
+196 
-208 NYMAN
+208 
-213 SSETTYRQNGQ
+213 
-224 QQRSHYIQ
+224 
-232 LYPGFNIGAWR
+232 
-243 IRNATS
+243 
-249 WSQSG
+249 
-254 DTGGK
+254 
-259 WQSSY
+259 
-264 IYATRGL
+264 
-271 YRLKSRITLGESYT
+271 
-285 PGDFFDSVP
+285 
-294 FTGVMLGDDA
+294 
-304 NMLPSNQRDFM
+304 
-315 PVVRGIA
+315 
-322 RSQARVEVRQ
+322 
-332 NGYLIYS
+332 
-339 TVVSPGP
+339 
-346 FELTDMLPSHSEGDL
+346 SHSDGDL

-445 VMLGDYG
+445 VMLGGYG

-490 FSVVNSQYSTADFS
+490 FSVVNSQYSTADFRS
-504 TLSDVLQSYR
+504 LSDVLQSYR

-557 TPASSSWGVQYSF
+557 APASSSWGVQYSF
-570 DIGNLYCSLDWT
+570 NTGNLYWSLDWT

-595 LSVSMPLGRERD
+595 LSVSMPLGHEHN

-613 MTSSDNSKEHEL
+613 MTSSDNSKDHEL

-658 GLDWHGSYGDI
+658 GLDWHGNYGDI
-669 GGNYYYNP
+669 GGDYYYNP
-677 TMRQISAN
+677 NMRQISAN

-710 EVPGVSGVST
+710 EVPGISGVST
-720 SEDRRLKTDFR
+720 SEDHRLKTDFR

-793 NNGESIPF
+793 KNGESIPF

-854 AKKDDSGLYMLS
+854 
-866 GVCH
+866 

>member
-147 KNTAQ
+147 KNTEQ

-172 EFYNMQLVL
+172 EFYTMRLVL

-213 SSETTYRQNGQ
+213 SSETTYRQNGEQ
-224 QQRSHYIQ
+224 QHSHYIQ

-271 YRLKSRITLGESYT
+271 YRLKSRVTLGESYT

-422 WNLTAFVG
+422 WNLAAFVG

-445 VMLGDYG
+445 GMLGDYG

-514 RHDGSRRDWHSN
+514 RHGDSCRDWHSN

-557 TPASSSWGVQYSF
+557 APASSSWGIQYSF
-570 DIGNLYCSLDWT
+570 NTGDLNWSLDWI

-595 LSVSMPLGRERD
+595 LSVSMPLGHEHN

-613 MTSSDNSKEHEL
+613 MTSSDNSKDHEL

>member
-1 MTMVGL
+1 MLLSDISPVFLWGEVMFFFLRNSVVKLIAFLAMCL
-7 VRYLKLEFN
+7 V
-16 SSSLDDTSRY
+16 
-26 NIGEWY
+26 
-32 ALIFF
+32 
-37 KTRLIKSVII
+37 
-47 SLMMTWM
+47 
-54 FPVLAG
+54 FPVWAG
-60 SYSFDPTLLTESE
+60 HYSFDPTLLVGNNINANT
-73 NKADFS
+73 KTDLS

-92 VDIILGGEKV
+92 VDIFLGDEKV
-102 DSTNVAFH
+102 DSTNVTFH
-110 SVKSPTGEYSLQS
+110 AAKSPAGEYSLQS
-123 CLTKEQLSRYGV
+123 CLTKDQLSRYGV

-147 KNTAQ
+147 KNTQ
-152 GEQADQCVN
+152 QDEQARQCVN
-161 LAAIPQASEEF
+161 LVAIPQASEEF
-172 EFYNMQLVL
+172 EFYTMRLVL
-181 NIPQVALRPKDEIPI
+181 NIPQVALRPKDEIPV

-213 SSETTYRQNGQ
+213 SSTTTYRQTGEQ
-224 QQRSHYIQ
+224 QSSHYVQ

-249 WSQSG
+249 WNQSG

-271 YRLKSRITLGESYT
+271 YRLKNRVTLGESYT

-422 WNLTAFVG
+422 WNLAAFVG

-445 VMLGDYG
+445 GMLGDYG

-514 RHDGSRRDWHSN
+514 RHGDSCRDWHSN

-557 TPASSSWGVQYSF
+557 APASSSWGIQYSF
-570 DIGNLYCSLDWT
+570 NTGDLNWSLDWI

-595 LSVSMPLGRERD
+595 LSVSMPLGHEHN

-613 MTSSDNSKEHEL
+613 MTSSDNSKDHEL

-720 SEDRRLKTDFR
+720 SEDHRLKTDFR

-736 PSIFPYEEH
+736 PSLFPYQEH
-745 DILLETTDLP
+745 DISLETTDLP
-755 PDAEVTKTDAK
+755 PDAEVTNTDAK

-783 GARALMTITR
+783 GARALMTIKR
-793 NNGESIPF
+793 ANGETIPF

-839 RDASQ
+839 KDASQ
-844 QCRVDYQLAS
+844 QCRVDYQLAT
-854 AKKDDSGLYMLS
+854 AKKGDAGLYMLS

>member
-1 MTMVGL
+1 MCL
-7 VRYLKLEFN
+7 V
-16 SSSLDDTSRY
+16 
-26 NIGEWY
+26 
-32 ALIFF
+32 
-37 KTRLIKSVII
+37 
-47 SLMMTWM
+47 
-54 FPVLAG
+54 FPVWAG
-60 SYSFDPTLLTESE
+60 HYTFDPILL
-73 NKADFS
+73 ADNNINANTNIS

-92 VDIILGGEKV
+92 VDIFLGDEKV
-102 DSTNVAFH
+102 DSTNVTFH

-135 DVDNYPELLPPA
+135 AVDNYPELLPPA
-147 KNTAQ
+147 KNTEQ
-152 GEQADQCVN
+152 GEQASQCVN

-172 EFYNMQLVL
+172 EFYTMRLVL

-213 SSETTYRQNGQ
+213 SSTTTYRQTGE
-224 QQRSHYIQ
+224 QQRSNYVQ

-249 WSQSG
+249 WNQSG
-254 DTGGK
+254 NSAGK

-346 FELTDMLPSHSEGDL
+346 FELTDMLPSHSDGDL
-361 HVTVLESNGATQQFT
+361 HVTVLESNCATQQFT

-445 VMLGDYG
+445 VMLGGYG

-490 FSVVNSQYSTADFS
+490 FSVVNSQYSTADFRS
-504 TLSDVLQSYR
+504 LSDVLQSYR

-557 TPASSSWGVQYSF
+557 APASSSWGVQYSF
-570 DIGNLYCSLDWT
+570 NTGNLYWSLDWT

-595 LSVSMPLGRERD
+595 LSVSMPLGHEHN

-613 MTSSDNSKEHEL
+613 MTSSDNSKDHEL

-658 GLDWHGSYGDI
+658 GLDWHGNYGDI
-669 GGNYYYNP
+669 GGDYYYNP
-677 TMRQISAN
+677 NMRQISAN

-710 EVPGVSGVST
+710 EVPGISGVST
-720 SEDRRLKTDFR
+720 SEDHRLKTDFR

-736 PSIFPYEEH
+736 PSIFPYQEH
-745 DILLETTDLP
+745 DISLETTDLP
-755 PDAEVTKTDAK
+755 PDAEVTNTDAK

-783 GARALMTITR
+783 GARALMTIKR
-793 NNGESIPF
+793 ANGETIPF

-854 AKKDDSGLYMLS
+854 AKKGDAGLYMLS
-866 GVCH
+866 GMCH

>member
-1 MTMVGL
+1 MVMFCSLNNLMIKLIVLLAIGL
-7 VRYLKLEFN
+7 V
-16 SSSLDDTSRY
+16 S
-26 NIGEWY
+26 
-32 ALIFF
+32 
-37 KTRLIKSVII
+37 
-47 SLMMTWM
+47 
-54 FPVLAG
+54 PVWA
-60 SYSFDPTLLTESE
+60 SHYTFDPALLGDNTAKD
-73 NKADFS
+73 KAALS

-102 DSTNVAFH
+102 DSTEVAFH
-110 SVKSPTGEYSLQS
+110 SVKLSSGEYALQS

-135 DVDNYPELLPPA
+135 DVDNYPELLSPA
-147 KNTAQ
+147 KNTQQ
-152 GEQADQCVN
+152 GEQAGQCVN

-172 EFYNMQLVL
+172 DFYHMQLVL

-232 LYPGFNIGAWR
+232 LYPGLNIGAWR

-294 FTGVMLGDDA
+294 FSGVMLGDDA

-346 FELTDMLPSHSEGDL
+346 FELTDMLPSHSDGDL
-361 HVTVLESNGATQQFT
+361 HVTVLESNGATQQFI

-412 AQATVAYGLP
+412 AQATLAYGLP

-459 QASSEYR
+459 QACSEYR

-490 FSVVNSQYSTADFS
+490 FSLVNSQYSTADFHS
-504 TLSDVLQSYR
+504 LSDVLQSYR
-514 RHDGSRRDWHSN
+514 RHGDSGLYSS
-526 PLRNQTS
+526 PLRHQTR
-533 VVVGQSLGQFGYL
+533 VVVGQPLGQFGYL

-557 TPASSSWGVQYSF
+557 APVSSSWGVQYSF
-570 DIGNLYCSLDWT
+570 NIGNLYCSLDWT
-582 QNQYRGNQDRLLS
+582 QNQYRGNQERLLS
-595 LSVSMPLGRERD
+595 LSVSMPLGRERN

-613 MTSSDNSKEHEL
+613 MTSSGESKDHEL

-649 HSGENSGSL
+649 HSGGNSGSL
-658 GLDWHGSYGDI
+658 GLDWQGNYGDI
-669 GGNYYYNP
+669 GGDYYYTP

-685 VSGGAVIHRHG
+685 VSGGAILHRHG

-720 SEDRRLKTDFR
+720 SEDHRLKTDFR

-736 PSIFPYEEH
+736 SGIFPYEEH

-783 GARALMTITR
+783 GARALMTIKR
-793 NNGESIPF
+793 ANGEIIPF

-820 GKAYLTGLP
+820 GKAYLAGLP

-839 RDASQ
+839 KDASQ
-844 QCRVDYQLAS
+844 QCKVDYQLAN
-854 AKKDDSGLYMLS
+854 AKKGDVGLYMLS

>member
-1 MTMVGL
+1 MLLSDISPVFLWGEVMFFFLRNSVVKLIAFLAMCL
-7 VRYLKLEFN
+7 V
-16 SSSLDDTSRY
+16 
-26 NIGEWY
+26 
-32 ALIFF
+32 
-37 KTRLIKSVII
+37 
-47 SLMMTWM
+47 
-54 FPVLAG
+54 FPVWAG
-60 SYSFDPTLLTESE
+60 HYSFDPTLLVGNNINANT
-73 NKADFS
+73 KTDLS

-92 VDIILGGEKV
+92 VDIFLGDEKV
-102 DSTNVAFH
+102 DSTNVTFH
-110 SVKSPTGEYSLQS
+110 AVKSPTGEYSLQA

-147 KNTAQ
+147 KNTEQ

-172 EFYNMQLVL
+172 EFYTMRLVL

-213 SSETTYRQNGQ
+213 SSETTYRQNGEQ
-224 QQRSHYIQ
+224 QHSHYIQ

-271 YRLKSRITLGESYT
+271 YRLKNRVTLGESYT

-422 WNLTAFVG
+422 WNLAAFVG

-439 TTAGMG
+439 TTAGVGGMG
-445 VMLGDYG
+445 GMLGDYG

-514 RHDGSRRDWHSN
+514 RHGDSCRDWHSN

-557 TPASSSWGVQYSF
+557 APASSSWGIQYSF
-570 DIGNLYCSLDWT
+570 NTGDLNWSLDWI

-595 LSVSMPLGRERD
+595 LSVSMPLGHEHN

-613 MTSSDNSKEHEL
+613 MTSSDNSKDHEL

-793 NNGESIPF
+793 KNGESIPF
-801 GAMASLVNQPAN
+801 GAMAKPAN

>member
-1 MTMVGL
+1 MGV
-7 VRYLKLEFN
+7 V
-16 SSSLDDTSRY
+16 
-26 NIGEWY
+26 
-32 ALIFF
+32 
-37 KTRLIKSVII
+37 
-47 SLMMTWM
+47 
-54 FPVLAG
+54 FPVRA
-60 SYSFDPTLLTESE
+60 SNYTFDPDLLGGNNSNTSD
-73 NKADFS
+73 KVDLS
-79 LFEQGGQLPGTYL
+79 LIEQGGQLPGTYL

-102 DSTNVAFH
+102 DSTEVAFH
-110 SVKSPTGEYSLQS
+110 SLKLPNGEHSLQS

-135 DVDNYPELLPPA
+135 NVDNYPELLPPA
-147 KNTAQ
+147 KNSQQ
-152 GEQADQCVN
+152 GEQASQCVN
-161 LAAIPQASEEF
+161 LAAIPQASEKF
-172 EFYNMQLVL
+172 DFYTMRLVL
-181 NIPQVALRPKDEIPI
+181 NIPQVALRPKDEIPV

-213 SSETTYRQNGQ
+213 SSTTTYRQTGE
-224 QQRSHYIQ
+224 QQRSNYVQ

-243 IRNATS
+243 IRNAIN
-249 WSQSG
+249 WNQSG
-254 DTGGK
+254 NSAGK

-304 NMLPSNQRDFM
+304 NMLPSSQRDFM

-346 FELTDMLPSHSEGDL
+346 FELTDMLPSHSDGDL

-390 LRYNLMAGRYRP
+390 LRYNLMEGRYRP

-422 WNLTAFVG
+422 WNLTVFAG
-430 GQWSPHYQA
+430 QQWSPHYQA
-439 TTAGMG
+439 ITAGMG

-490 FSVVNSQYSTADFS
+490 FSVVNSQYSSADFS
-504 TLSDVLQSYR
+504 RLSDVLQSYR
-514 RHDGSRRDWHSN
+514 RHDDSRRDWHSN
-526 PLRNQTS
+526 SLRNQTH
-533 VVVGQSLGQFGYL
+533 VVVGQPLGQFGYL

-557 TPASSSWGVQYSF
+557 APASSSWGVQYSF
-570 DIGNLYCSLDWT
+570 NIGNLYCSLDWT

-613 MTSSDNSKEHEL
+613 MTSSDNSKDHEL

-640 RQTERYAQF
+640 RQTEHYAQF

-669 GGNYYYNP
+669 GGNYYYTP
-677 TMRQISAN
+677 TMHQCSAN

-705 TAALV
+705 TAALI

-720 SEDRRLKTDFR
+720 SEDHRLKTDFR

-736 PSIFPYEEH
+736 PSIFPYQEH
-745 DILLETTDLP
+745 DISLETTDLP
-755 PDAEVTKTDAK
+755 PDAEVTNTDAK

-793 NNGESIPF
+793 NNGETIPF

>member
-1 MTMVGL
+1 MFFS
-7 VRYLKLEFN
+7 LKN
-16 SSSLDDTSRY
+16 SVVKL
-26 NIGEWY
+26 I
-32 ALIFF
+32 AFLAVCLIF
-37 KTRLIKSVII
+37 
-47 SLMMTWM
+47 
-54 FPVLAG
+54 PVWAG
-60 SYSFDPTLLTESE
+60 HYSFDPILLNNINANT
-73 NKADFS
+73 NADLS

-147 KNTAQ
+147 KNTGQ

-172 EFYNMQLVL
+172 EFYTMRLVL

-213 SSETTYRQNGQ
+213 SSTTTYRQTGE
-224 QQRSHYIQ
+224 QQRSNYVQ

-249 WSQSG
+249 WNQSG
-254 DTGGK
+254 NSAGK

-445 VMLGDYG
+445 VMLGGYG

-557 TPASSSWGVQYSF
+557 APASSSWGVQYSF

-595 LSVSMPLGRERD
+595 LSVSMPLGHEHN

-613 MTSSDNSKEHEL
+613 MTSSDNSKDHEL

-658 GLDWHGSYGDI
+658 GLDWHGNYGDI
-669 GGNYYYNP
+669 GGDYYYNP
-677 TMRQISAN
+677 NMRQISAN

-710 EVPGVSGVST
+710 EVPGISGVST
-720 SEDRRLKTDFR
+720 SEDHRLKTDFR

-736 PSIFPYEEH
+736 PSIFPYQEH
-745 DILLETTDLP
+745 DISLETTDLP
-755 PDAEVTKTDAK
+755 PDAEVTNTDAK

-783 GARALMTITR
+783 GARALMTIKR
-793 NNGESIPF
+793 ANGETIPF

-854 AKKDDSGLYMLS
+854 AKKGDAGLYMLS
-866 GVCH
+866 GMCH

>member
-1 MTMVGL
+1 M
-7 VRYLKLEFN
+7 R
-16 SSSLDDTSRY
+16 
-26 NIGEWY
+26 
-32 ALIFF
+32 
-37 KTRLIKSVII
+37 
-47 SLMMTWM
+47 
-54 FPVLAG
+54 
-60 SYSFDPTLLTESE
+60 
-73 NKADFS
+73 
-79 LFEQGGQLPGTYL
+79 
-92 VDIILGGEKV
+92 
-102 DSTNVAFH
+102 
-110 SVKSPTGEYSLQS
+110 
-123 CLTKEQLSRYGV
+123 
-135 DVDNYPELLPPA
+135 
-147 KNTAQ
+147 
-152 GEQADQCVN
+152 
-161 LAAIPQASEEF
+161 
-172 EFYNMQLVL
+172 LVL
-181 NIPQVALRPKDEIPI
+181 NIPQVALRPKDEIPV

-213 SSETTYRQNGQ
+213 SSTTTYRQTGEQ
-224 QQRSHYIQ
+224 QSSHYVQ

-249 WSQSG
+249 WNQSG
-254 DTGGK
+254 NSAGK

-271 YRLKSRITLGESYT
+271 YRLKSRVTLGQSYT

-294 FTGVMLGDDA
+294 FSGVMLGDDD
-304 NMLPSNQRDFM
+304 NMLPSSQRDFI

-332 NGYLIYS
+332 NGYLLYS

-346 FELTDMLPSHSEGDL
+346 FELTDILPSHSNGDL
-361 HVTVLESNGATQQFT
+361 HVTVLESNGTTQQFT
-376 VPYTVPAIALRKGR
+376 VPYSVPAIALRKGR

-459 QASSEYR
+459 QATSEYR
-466 QQQPVKGQAWE
+466 QQQPVKGQVWE

-504 TLSDVLQSYR
+504 NLSDVLQSYR
-514 RHDGSRRDWHSN
+514 RHDYSRRDWHSN
-526 PLRNQTS
+526 SLRNQTH
-533 VVVGQSLGQFGYL
+533 VVVGQPLGQFGYL
-546 NLNWSRQNYRD
+546 NLNWSRQSYRD
-557 TPASSSWGVQYSF
+557 APASSSWGAQYSF
-570 DIGNLYCSLDWT
+570 NIGNLYCSLDWT

-613 MTSSDNSKEHEL
+613 MTSSDNSKDHEM

-658 GLDWHGSYGDI
+658 GLDWQGSYGDI
-669 GGNYYYNP
+669 GGNYYYTP
-677 TMRQISAN
+677 TIRQFSAN

-720 SEDRRLKTDFR
+720 SEDHRLKTDFR

-736 PSIFPYEEH
+736 PNIFPYEEH

-772 AIVRASFSPQI
+772 R
-783 GARALMTITR
+783 
-793 NNGESIPF
+793 
-801 GAMASLVNQPAN
+801 
-813 AAIVDEG
+813 
-820 GKAYLTGLP
+820 
-829 ETGQL
+829 
-834 LVQWG
+834 
-839 RDASQ
+839 
-844 QCRVDYQLAS
+844 
-854 AKKDDSGLYMLS
+854 
-866 GVCH
+866 

>member
-1 MTMVGL
+1 MICSLNKL
-7 VRYLKLEFN
+7 VIKLIAFWA
-16 SSSLDDTSRY
+16 
-26 NIGEWY
+26 IG
-32 ALIFF
+32 
-37 KTRLIKSVII
+37 VV
-47 SLMMTWM
+47 
-54 FPVLAG
+54 FPVRA
-60 SYSFDPTLLTESE
+60 SNYTFDPDLLGGNNSNTSD
-73 NKADFS
+73 KVDLS
-79 LFEQGGQLPGTYL
+79 LIEQGGQLPGTYL

-102 DSTNVAFH
+102 DSTEVAFH
-110 SVKSPTGEYSLQS
+110 SLKLPNGEYSLQS
-123 CLTKEQLSRYGV
+123 CLTKDQLSRYGV
-135 DVDNYPELLPPA
+135 AVDNYPELLPPA
-147 KNTAQ
+147 KNSQQ
-152 GEQADQCVN
+152 GEQASQCVN
-161 LAAIPQASEEF
+161 LAAIPQASEKF
-172 EFYNMQLVL
+172 DFYTMRLVL
-181 NIPQVALRPKDEIPI
+181 NIPQVALRPKDEIPV

-213 SSETTYRQNGQ
+213 SSTTTYRQTGE
-224 QQRSHYIQ
+224 QQRSNYVQ

-243 IRNATS
+243 IRNAIN
-249 WSQSG
+249 WNQSG
-254 DTGGK
+254 NSAGK

-304 NMLPSNQRDFM
+304 NMLPSSQRDFM

-346 FELTDMLPSHSEGDL
+346 FELTDMLPSHSDGDL

-376 VPYTVPAIALRKGR
+376 VPYSVPAIALRKGR

-422 WNLTAFVG
+422 WNLTVFAG
-430 GQWSPHYQA
+430 QQWSPHYQA
-439 TTAGMG
+439 ITAGMG

-490 FSVVNSQYSTADFS
+490 FSVVNSQYSSADFS
-504 TLSDVLQSYR
+504 RLSDVLQSYR
-514 RHDGSRRDWHSN
+514 RHDDSRRDWHSN
-526 PLRNQTS
+526 SLRNQTH
-533 VVVGQSLGQFGYL
+533 VVVGQPLGQFGYL

-557 TPASSSWGVQYSF
+557 APASSSWGVQYSF
-570 DIGNLYCSLDWT
+570 NIGNLYCSLDWT

-613 MTSSDNSKEHEL
+613 MTSSDNSKDHEL

-640 RQTERYAQF
+640 RQTEHYAQF

-669 GGNYYYNP
+669 GGDYYYTP
-677 TMRQISAN
+677 TMHQCSAN

-705 TAALV
+705 TAALI

-720 SEDRRLKTDFR
+720 SEDHRLKTDFR

-736 PSIFPYEEH
+736 PSIFPYQEH
-745 DILLETTDLP
+745 DISLETTDLP
-755 PDAEVTKTDAK
+755 PDAEVTNTDAK

-793 NNGESIPF
+793 NNGETIPF

-820 GKAYLTGLP
+820 GKAYLAGLP

>member
-1 MTMVGL
+1 MGV
-7 VRYLKLEFN
+7 V
-16 SSSLDDTSRY
+16 
-26 NIGEWY
+26 
-32 ALIFF
+32 
-37 KTRLIKSVII
+37 
-47 SLMMTWM
+47 
-54 FPVLAG
+54 FPVRA
-60 SYSFDPTLLTESE
+60 SNYTFDPDLLGGNNS
-73 NKADFS
+73 NASDKVDLS
-79 LFEQGGQLPGTYL
+79 LIEQGGQLPGTYL

-102 DSTNVAFH
+102 DSTEVVFH
-110 SVKSPTGEYSLQS
+110 SVKLPNGEYSLQS

-135 DVDNYPELLPPA
+135 NVDNYPELLPPA
-147 KNTAQ
+147 KNSQQ
-152 GEQADQCVN
+152 GEQASQCVN
-161 LAAIPQASEEF
+161 LAAIPQASEKF
-172 EFYNMQLVL
+172 DFYTMRLVL
-181 NIPQVALRPKDEIPI
+181 NIPQVALRPKDEIPV

-213 SSETTYRQNGQ
+213 SSTTTYRQNGQ
-224 QQRSHYIQ
+224 QQRSNYVQ

-243 IRNATS
+243 IRNAIS
-249 WSQSG
+249 WNQSG
-254 DTGGK
+254 NSAGK

-304 NMLPSNQRDFM
+304 NMLPSSQRDFM

-346 FELTDMLPSHSEGDL
+346 FELTDMLPSHSDGDL

-376 VPYTVPAIALRKGR
+376 VPYSVPAIALRKGR

-422 WNLTAFVG
+422 WNLTVFAG
-430 GQWSPHYQA
+430 QQWSPHYQA
-439 TTAGMG
+439 ITAGMG

-490 FSVVNSQYSTADFS
+490 FSVVNSQYSSADFS
-504 TLSDVLQSYR
+504 RLSDVLQSYR
-514 RHDGSRRDWHSN
+514 RHDDSRRDWHSN
-526 PLRNQTS
+526 SLRNQTH
-533 VVVGQSLGQFGYL
+533 VVVGQPLGQFGYL

-557 TPASSSWGVQYSF
+557 APASSSWGVQYSF
-570 DIGNLYCSLDWT
+570 NIGNLYCSLDWT

-613 MTSSDNSKEHEL
+613 MTSSDNSKDHEL

-640 RQTERYAQF
+640 RQTEHYAQF

-669 GGNYYYNP
+669 GGDYYYTP
-677 TMRQISAN
+677 TMHQCSAN

-705 TAALV
+705 TAALI

-720 SEDRRLKTDFR
+720 SEDHRLKTDFR

-736 PSIFPYEEH
+736 PNIFPYEEH

-772 AIVRASFSPQI
+772 AIVRANFSPQI

-793 NNGESIPF
+793 NNGETIPF

-820 GKAYLTGLP
+820 GKAYLAGLP

-854 AKKDDSGLYMLS
+854 AKKGDAGLYMLS

>member
-1 MTMVGL
+1 MKCFVFFNRLLGKFIT
-7 VRYLKLEFN
+7 YLM
-16 SSSLDDTSRY
+16 
-26 NIGEWY
+26 IGW
-32 ALIFF
+32 
-37 KTRLIKSVII
+37 V
-47 SLMMTWM
+47 
-54 FPVLAG
+54 FPVCA
-60 SYSFDPTLLTESE
+60 SHYTFDTELLSDSGVKNED
-73 NKADFS
+73 KADLS

-181 NIPQVALRPKDEIPI
+181 NIPQVALRPKDEISI

-213 SSETTYRQNGQ
+213 SSETTYRQNDQ

-445 VMLGDYG
+445 VVLGDYG

-595 LSVSMPLGRERD
+595 LSVSMPLGHEHN
-607 TYAAYR
+607 TYTAYR
-613 MTSSDNSKEHEL
+613 MTSSDNSKDHEL

-854 AKKDDSGLYMLS
+854 AKKGDAGLYMLS
-866 GVCH
+866 GMCH

>member
-1 MTMVGL
+1 MCL
-7 VRYLKLEFN
+7 VL
-16 SSSLDDTSRY
+16 
-26 NIGEWY
+26 
-32 ALIFF
+32 
-37 KTRLIKSVII
+37 
-47 SLMMTWM
+47 
-54 FPVLAG
+54 PVWAG
-60 SYSFDPTLLTESE
+60 HYTFDPILLANNNINANANT
-73 NKADFS
+73 DLS
-79 LFEQGGQLPGTYL
+79 LFEQGGQLPGTYQ
-92 VDIILGGEKV
+92 VDIFLGDEKM
-102 DSTNVAFH
+102 DSTNVTFQA
-110 SVKSPTGEYSLQS
+110 VKSPTGEYSLQS

-135 DVDNYPELLPPA
+135 DVDNYPELLPPE
-147 KNTAQ
+147 KNIQ
-152 GEQADQCVN
+152 QDKQASQCVN

-172 EFYNMQLVL
+172 EFYAMRLVL
-181 NIPQVALRPKDEIPI
+181 NIPQVALRPKDEIPV

-213 SSETTYRQNGQ
+213 SSTTTYRQTGEQ
-224 QQRSHYIQ
+224 QSSHYVQ

-249 WSQSG
+249 WNQSG
-254 DTGGK
+254 NSAGK

-271 YRLKSRITLGESYT
+271 YRLKSRVTLGQSYT

-294 FTGVMLGDDA
+294 FSGVMLGDDD
-304 NMLPSNQRDFM
+304 NMLPSSQRDFI

-332 NGYLIYS
+332 NGYLLYS

-346 FELTDMLPSHSEGDL
+346 FELTDILPSHSNGDL
-361 HVTVLESNGATQQFT
+361 HVTVLESNGTTQQFT
-376 VPYTVPAIALRKGR
+376 VPYSVPAIALRKGR

-459 QASSEYR
+459 QATSEYR
-466 QQQPVKGQAWE
+466 QQQPVKGQVWE

-504 TLSDVLQSYR
+504 NLSDVLQSYR
-514 RHDGSRRDWHSN
+514 RHDYSRRDWHSN
-526 PLRNQTS
+526 SLRNQTH
-533 VVVGQSLGQFGYL
+533 VVVGQPLGQFGYL
-546 NLNWSRQNYRD
+546 NLNWSRQSYRD
-557 TPASSSWGVQYSF
+557 APASSSWGAQYSF
-570 DIGNLYCSLDWT
+570 NIGNLYCSLDWT

-613 MTSSDNSKEHEL
+613 MTSSDNSKDHEM

-658 GLDWHGSYGDI
+658 GLDWQGSYGDI
-669 GGNYYYNP
+669 GGNYYYTP
-677 TMRQISAN
+677 TIRQFSAN

-720 SEDRRLKTDFR
+720 SEDHRLKTDFR

-736 PSIFPYEEH
+736 PNIFPYEEH

-793 NNGESIPF
+793 NNGETIPF

-839 RDASQ
+839 RGASQ
-844 QCRVDYQLAS
+844 QCRVDYQLAN
-854 AKKDDSGLYMLS
+854 AKKGDAGLYMLS

>member
-1 MTMVGL
+1 MFCFLNKLMVKLIALL
-7 VRYLKLEFN
+7 V
-16 SSSLDDTSRY
+16 
-26 NIGEWY
+26 
-32 ALIFF
+32 
-37 KTRLIKSVII
+37 
-47 SLMMTWM
+47 M
-54 FPVLAG
+54 FLVFPAWANH
-60 SYSFDPTLLTESE
+60 YTFDPTLLGD
-73 NKADFS
+73 NKDKTDLY

-102 DSTNVAFH
+102 DSTEVAFH
-110 SVKSPTGEYSLQS
+110 SVKSSSGEYSLQA

-147 KNTAQ
+147 KNTQQ

-172 EFYNMQLVL
+172 EFYTMRLVL

-213 SSETTYRQNGQ
+213 SSETTYRQNGEQ
-224 QQRSHYIQ
+224 QHSHYIQ

-271 YRLKSRITLGESYT
+271 YRIKSRVTLGQSYT

-332 NGYLIYS
+332 NGYLVYS

-445 VMLGDYG
+445 GMLGDYG

-490 FSVVNSQYSTADFS
+490 FSVVNSQYSTADFRS
-504 TLSDVLQSYR
+504 LSDVLQSYR

-557 TPASSSWGVQYSF
+557 APASSSWGIQYSF
-570 DIGNLYCSLDWT
+570 NTGDLNWSLDWT
-582 QNQYRGNQDRLLS
+582 QNQYRDNRDRLLS

-613 MTSSDNSKEHEL
+613 MTSSDNSKDHEL

-736 PSIFPYEEH
+736 PSIFPYQEH
-745 DILLETTDLP
+745 DISLETTDLP
-755 PDAEVTKTDAK
+755 QDAEVTKTDAK

-772 AIVRASFSPQI
+772 AIVRASFNPQI
-783 GARALMTITR
+783 GARALMTIKR
-793 NNGESIPF
+793 ANGETIPF

-854 AKKDDSGLYMLS
+854 AKKGDAGLYMLS

>member
-1 MTMVGL
+1 MFL
-7 VRYLKLEFN
+7 V
-16 SSSLDDTSRY
+16 
-26 NIGEWY
+26 
-32 ALIFF
+32 
-37 KTRLIKSVII
+37 
-47 SLMMTWM
+47 
-54 FPVLAG
+54 FPAWANH
-60 SYSFDPTLLTESE
+60 YTFDPTLLGD
-73 NKADFS
+73 NKDKTDLY

-102 DSTNVAFH
+102 DSTEVAFH
-110 SVKSPTGEYSLQS
+110 SVKSSSGEYSLQA

-147 KNTAQ
+147 KNTEQ

-213 SSETTYRQNGQ
+213 SSETTYRQNGEQ
-224 QQRSHYIQ
+224 QHSHYIQ

-271 YRLKSRITLGESYT
+271 YRLKSRVTLGESYT

-332 NGYLIYS
+332 NGYLVYS

-445 VMLGDYG
+445 GMLGDYG

-490 FSVVNSQYSTADFS
+490 FSVVNSQYSTADFRS
-504 TLSDVLQSYR
+504 LSDVLQSYR

-557 TPASSSWGVQYSF
+557 APASSSWGIQYSF
-570 DIGNLYCSLDWT
+570 NTGDLNWSLDWT
-582 QNQYRGNQDRLLS
+582 QNQYRDNRDRLLS

-613 MTSSDNSKEHEL
+613 MTSSDNSKDHEL

-736 PSIFPYEEH
+736 PSIFPYQEH
-745 DILLETTDLP
+745 DISLETTDLP
-755 PDAEVTKTDAK
+755 QDAEVTKTDAK

-772 AIVRASFSPQI
+772 AIVRASFNPQI
-783 GARALMTITR
+783 GARALMTIKR
-793 NNGESIPF
+793 ANGETIPF

-854 AKKDDSGLYMLS
+854 AKKGDAGLYMLS

>member
-1 MTMVGL
+1 
-7 VRYLKLEFN
+7 
-16 SSSLDDTSRY
+16 
-26 NIGEWY
+26 
-32 ALIFF
+32 
-37 KTRLIKSVII
+37 
-47 SLMMTWM
+47 MTWM

-422 WNLTAFVG
+422 WNLAAFVG

-466 QQQPVKGQAWE
+466 QQQPVKGQVWE

-514 RHDGSRRDWHSN
+514 RHGDSCRDWHSN

-557 TPASSSWGVQYSF
+557 APASSSWGIQYSF
-570 DIGNLYCSLDWT
+570 NTGDLNWSLDWI

-613 MTSSDNSKEHEL
+613 MTSSDNSKDHEL

-783 GARALMTITR
+783 GARALMTIKR
-793 NNGESIPF
+793 ANGETIPF

-844 QCRVDYQLAS
+844 QCRVDYQLAT
-854 AKKDDSGLYMLS
+854 AKKGDAGLYMLS

>member
-1 MTMVGL
+1 MFCFLNKLMVKFIALL
-7 VRYLKLEFN
+7 V
-16 SSSLDDTSRY
+16 
-26 NIGEWY
+26 
-32 ALIFF
+32 
-37 KTRLIKSVII
+37 
-47 SLMMTWM
+47 M
-54 FPVLAG
+54 FLVFPAWANH
-60 SYSFDPTLLTESE
+60 YTFDPTLLGD
-73 NKADFS
+73 NKNKTDLY

-102 DSTNVAFH
+102 DSTEVAFH
-110 SVKSPTGEYSLQS
+110 SVKSSSGEYSLQA

-147 KNTAQ
+147 KNTEQ

-172 EFYNMQLVL
+172 EFYAMRLVL
-181 NIPQVALRPKDEIPI
+181 NIPQVALRPKDEIPV

-232 LYPGFNIGAWR
+232 LYPGLNIGAWR

-346 FELTDMLPSHSEGDL
+346 FELTDMLPSHSDGDL

-412 AQATVAYGLP
+412 VQATVAYGLP

-445 VMLGDYG
+445 VILGDYG

-466 QQQPVKGQAWE
+466 QQQPMKGQAWE

-490 FSVVNSQYSTADFS
+490 FSLVNSQYSTAGFS

-514 RHDGSRRDWHSN
+514 RHGDSCRDWHSN
-526 PLRNQTS
+526 SLRNQTS

-557 TPASSSWGVQYSF
+557 APASSSWGIQYSF
-570 DIGNLYCSLDWT
+570 NTGDLNWSLDWT
-582 QNQYRGNQDRLLS
+582 QNQYRGNRDRLLS

-625 SLYGHAFDNRLSWNV
+625 SLYGHAFDNRLNWNV
-640 RQTERYAQF
+640 RQTEHYAQF

-658 GLDWHGSYGDI
+658 GLDWQGSYGDI
-669 GGNYYYNP
+669 GGDYYYTP
-677 TMRQISAN
+677 TMRQFSVN

-705 TAALV
+705 TAALI

-783 GARALMTITR
+783 GARALMTIKR
-793 NNGESIPF
+793 ANGETIPF

-839 RDASQ
+839 KDASQ
-844 QCRVDYQLAS
+844 QCRVDYQLAT
-854 AKKDDSGLYMLS
+854 AKKGDAGLYMLS

>member
-1 MTMVGL
+1 MICSLNKL
-7 VRYLKLEFN
+7 VIKLIAFWA
-16 SSSLDDTSRY
+16 
-26 NIGEWY
+26 IG
-32 ALIFF
+32 
-37 KTRLIKSVII
+37 VV
-47 SLMMTWM
+47 
-54 FPVLAG
+54 FPVRA
-60 SYSFDPTLLTESE
+60 SNYTFDPDLLGGNNSNTSD
-73 NKADFS
+73 KVDLS
-79 LFEQGGQLPGTYL
+79 LIEQGGQLPGTYL

-102 DSTNVAFH
+102 DSTEVAFH
-110 SVKSPTGEYSLQS
+110 SLKLPNGEHSLQS

-135 DVDNYPELLPPA
+135 NVDNYPELLPPA
-147 KNTAQ
+147 KNSQQ
-152 GEQADQCVN
+152 GEQASQCVN
-161 LAAIPQASEEF
+161 LAAIPQASEKF
-172 EFYNMQLVL
+172 DFYTMRLVL
-181 NIPQVALRPKDEIPI
+181 NIPQVALRPKDEIPV

-213 SSETTYRQNGQ
+213 SSTTTYRQTGE
-224 QQRSHYIQ
+224 QQRSNYVQ

-243 IRNATS
+243 IRNAIN
-249 WSQSG
+249 WNQSG
-254 DTGGK
+254 NSAGK

-304 NMLPSNQRDFM
+304 NMLPSSQRDFM

-346 FELTDMLPSHSEGDL
+346 FELTDMLPSHSDGDL

-390 LRYNLMAGRYRP
+390 LRYNLMEGRYRP

-422 WNLTAFVG
+422 WNLTVFAG
-430 GQWSPHYQA
+430 QQWSPHYQA
-439 TTAGMG
+439 ITAGMG

-490 FSVVNSQYSTADFS
+490 FSVVNSQYSSADFS
-504 TLSDVLQSYR
+504 RLSDVLQSYR
-514 RHDGSRRDWHSN
+514 RHDDSRRDWHSN
-526 PLRNQTS
+526 SLRNQTH
-533 VVVGQSLGQFGYL
+533 VVVGQPLGQFGYL

-557 TPASSSWGVQYSF
+557 APASSSWGVQYSF
-570 DIGNLYCSLDWT
+570 NIGNLYCSLDWT

-613 MTSSDNSKEHEL
+613 MTSSDNSKDHEL

-640 RQTERYAQF
+640 RQTEHYAQF

-669 GGNYYYNP
+669 GGNYYYTP
-677 TMRQISAN
+677 TMHQCSAN

-705 TAALV
+705 TAALI

-720 SEDRRLKTDFR
+720 SEDHRLKTDFR

-736 PSIFPYEEH
+736 PSIFPYQEH
-745 DILLETTDLP
+745 DISLETTDLP
-755 PDAEVTKTDAK
+755 PDAEVTNTDAK

-793 NNGESIPF
+793 NNGETIPF

>member
-1 MTMVGL
+1 
-7 VRYLKLEFN
+7 
-16 SSSLDDTSRY
+16 
-26 NIGEWY
+26 
-32 ALIFF
+32 
-37 KTRLIKSVII
+37 
-47 SLMMTWM
+47 MTWM

-147 KNTAQ
+147 KNTEQ

-172 EFYNMQLVL
+172 EFYTMRLVL

-213 SSETTYRQNGQ
+213 SSETTYRQNGEQ
-224 QQRSHYIQ
+224 QHSHYIQ

-271 YRLKSRITLGESYT
+271 YRLKSRVTLGESYT

-422 WNLTAFVG
+422 WNLAAFVG

-445 VMLGDYG
+445 GMLGDYG

-514 RHDGSRRDWHSN
+514 RHGDSCRDWHSN

-557 TPASSSWGVQYSF
+557 APASSSWGIQYSF
-570 DIGNLYCSLDWT
+570 NTGDLNWSLDWI

-595 LSVSMPLGRERD
+595 LSVSMPLGHEHN

-613 MTSSDNSKEHEL
+613 MTSSDNSKDHEL